1 MPANLTPVYRKAEE
15 AYRNAREPAEKL
27 EHLKEMLR
35 TIPKHKGTD
44 HLQGDIK
51 RWIKEIT
58 EEIGAAAKSGK
69 KKGPVHSIR
78 REGAAQIALLGAPN
92 SGKSELH
99 SRLTGSKADIGPYP
113 FTTKLPQPGMLP
125 FEDVAFQIVDLPPIS
140 ADYIESWIVNSLQP
154 ADGVLLVV
162 DLADPACAEH
172 IQAILAQLNERK
184 IDLHGWWPGLKG
196 PKPVPE
202 PVFDEDGEEILGD
215 PFRISLPAILVG
227 NKADQVEDPVA
238 ELQVLTELLEL
249 DLPVVAVSALTGAGC
264 EAIGPL
270 LFQGLQVVRVY
281 TKQPG
286 KPADT
291 DRPFTLRR
299 GQTVMHVAEQVH
311 KDIASALRYA
321 KIWGTEVYA
330 GQQVGPEHPL
340 ADKDI
345 IELHM
350 K

>member
-58 EEIGAAAKSGK
+58 EEIGVASKSGK
-69 KKGPVHSIR
+69 KKGPVHTIR
-78 REGAAQIALLGAPN
+78 REGAAQIALIGAPN
-92 SGKSELH
+92 AGKSQLH
-99 SRLTGSKADIGPYP
+99 S
-113 FTTKLPQPGMLP
+113 KLPQPGMIP
-125 FEDVAFQIVDLPPIS
+125 FEDLYFQLVDLPPIS
-140 ADYIESWIVNSLQP
+140 SDYIEGWIVNSLQP

-162 DLADPACAEH
+162 DLSDPGCAEH
-172 IQAILAQLNERK
+172 IQAILRQLTDRK

-202 PVFDEDGEEILGD
+202 PTFDAEGEEIIED
-215 PFRISLPAILVG
+215 PFRISLPTILVG
-227 NKADQVEDPVA
+227 NKCDLVDDPAA
-238 ELQVLTELLEL
+238 ELQVLAELLEL
-249 DLPVVAVSALTGAGC
+249 DFPMVTLSALTGAGC
-264 EAIGPL
+264 EAVGPL
-270 LFQGLQVVRVY
+270 LFNALQVVRVY

-299 GQTVMHVAEQVH
+299 GQTVLNVAEQVH

-330 GQQVGPEHPL
+330 GQQVGPEHVL